1 VNGQFHSIDALRVWK
16 VPLLCTG

>member
-1 VNGQFHSIDALRVWK
+1 VNGQFHSIDALHVQK